1 MRVLGTVWPPPQTSG
16 VIPKIKMNK
25 TKNFCDLVRK
35 RTQENKNGMSAL
47 HQGTETISPMM
58 SVLRQELDSMVRVI
72 YLLSI
77 KDLKLRENLISSTLA
92 GKKWQ
97 IPNNK
102 GKTKNITDKEMVE
115 LSQKLHGW
123 TKSVYKFGCSFI
135 HLSNFHNHDS
145 QNPFKSLPKEE
156 QKNIIEH
163 MRHYHGGPH
172 SDCPTMKE
180 LSLYFPQ
187 VLEKI
192 SSNLECYLKQLE
204 ENKILEIEN
213 V

>member
-1 MRVLGTVWPPPQTSG
+1 MD
-16 VIPKIKMNK
+16 K
-25 TKNFCDLVRK
+25 TKNFCELVRS
-35 RTQENKNGMSAL
+35 RTQENKNGMFAL
-47 HQGTETISPMM
+47 HRGEEAISPMV

-77 KDLKLRENLISSTLA
+77 QDLNLRETLISSTLE

-97 IPNNK
+97 IPTNN

-123 TKSVYKFGCSFI
+123 SKSVYKFGCSFI
-135 HLSNFHNHDS
+135 HLSDFHNHTS
-145 QNPFKSLPKEE
+145 QNPFESLPQEE

-163 MRHYHGGPH
+163 MRYYHGGPD

-180 LSLYFPQ
+180 LSFYFPQ

-204 ENKILEIEN
+204 ENEIPETEN

>member
-1 MRVLGTVWPPPQTSG
+1 
-16 VIPKIKMNK
+16 MNN
-25 TKNFCDLVRK
+25 TKKFCELVRN
-35 RTQENKNGMSAL
+35 RTKENKNGMSAL
-47 HQGTETISPMM
+47 CRGNETISPMM
-58 SVLRQELDSMVRVI
+58 SILRQELDSMVRVI

-77 KDLKLRENLISSTLA
+77 KNLNLRENLISSTLE

-97 IPNNK
+97 IPTNN
-102 GKTKNITDKEMVE
+102 GKIKNITDKEMVE

-123 TKSVYKFGCSFI
+123 SKSVYKFGCSFI
-135 HLSNFHNHDS
+135 HLSNFHNHAS
-145 QNPFKSLPKEE
+145 QNPFGLLPQEE

-163 MRHYHGGPH
+163 MRSYHGWPH
-172 SDCPTMKE
+172 SDCPTMEK

-192 SSNLECYLKQLE
+192 SGNLECYLKQLE
-204 ENKILEIEN
+204 ENKILEIEK